1 MSTHRFPRFAVSRD
15 TLRTERITVIST
27 VTGAAVAVGL
37 SAVCLVG
44 CAAHATTSPP
54 ARPAA
59 SRPSSPE
66 PVASAVAAPAASP
79 TPCPTESGWTGE
91 NLSMAAP
98 DPAAWLTAAQ
108 MPDAA
113 VYQWTSMGPP
123 IAQPFAQDVPNP
135 FQTVS
140 VSDFLAWQFQNFQGS
155 PIDTSQELFLYASAA
170 EAQCQYQSAV
180 AEAAGTQAQLRS
192 IQAQFGIPADAVT
205 SEIVSGEDDSV
216 WTASWTGPN
225 DGMFT
230 RGPQTDVDYMAQV
243 GTAVTFVGFDLPGL
257 DQGIPDAAAAQATLN
272 RITQDLSVYATGS

>member
-1 MSTHRFPRFAVSRD
+1 MGRHRGPRCVVSRD
-15 TLRTERITVIST
+15 AVRALRITRVSRLS
-27 VTGAAVAVGL
+27 GAVAVVGL
-37 SAVCLVG
+37 SALSLAG
-44 CAAHATTSPP
+44 CAAHATASSPV
-54 ARPAA
+54 RPVA
-59 SRPSSPE
+59 SRSSSPA

-79 TPCPTESGWTGE
+79 TPCPSESGWTGE

-108 MPDAA
+108 MPEAA
-113 VYQWTSMGPP
+113 VYDWTSMGQP

-140 VSDFLAWQFQNFQGS
+140 VADFLAWQFQNFQGS
-155 PIDTSQELFLYASAA
+155 PIDASQELFLYASAA
-170 EAQCQYQSAV
+170 EAHCQYQGAV
-180 AEAAGTQAQLRS
+180 ADAAGTSAQLRS

-205 SEIVSGEDDSV
+205 TEIVSGENDSV
-216 WTASWTGPN
+216 WTASWTGPD

-257 DQGIPDAAAAQATLN
+257 DQGIPDAAAAQATLDN
-272 RITQDLSVYATGS
+272 MTQDLSVYATGS